1 MGLMDGFS
9 GGLSPGLIGQLASQF
24 GGGNNKLLGA
34 AAKLLGG
41 GNVGGLSGLAQ
52 LFTQRGYGDAVNSW
66 ISRDKNAEIT
76 TPQLQEVLG
85 QERIREVA
93 SNAGLTETEAAD
105 GLAGLLPQLVDKLT
119 PDGELP
125 ETKASNGMLS
135 QLASQ
140 FLGGSGPAAAVPEQ
154 PPRR

>member
-9 GGLSPGLIGQLASQF
+9 SGLIGQLAGRF

-34 AAKLLGG
+34 AAKLIGG
-41 GNVGGLSGLAQ
+41 SNVGGLSGLAQ
-52 LFTQRGYGDAVNSW
+52 LFAQRGQGDAVNSW
-66 ISRDKNAEIT
+66 ISRDRNREIT

-93 SNAGLTETEAAD
+93 TNAGVTETEAAD
-105 GLAGLLPQLVDKLT
+105 GLAGILPQLVDKLT
-119 PDGELP
+119 PDGKLP

-140 FLGGSGPAAAVPEQ
+140 FLGASGQGAGME
-154 PPRR
+154 PPQRR

>member
-9 GGLSPGLIGQLASQF
+9 GGMSSGLIGQLAGQL

-34 AAKLLGG
+34 VAKLIGG
-41 GNVGGLSGLAQ
+41 HNVGGLSGLAQ
-52 LFTQRGYGDAVNSW
+52 LFAQRGHGDTVNSW
-66 ISRDKNAEIT
+66 ISRDQNRDIT

-93 SNAGLTETEAAD
+93 NNAGVTETEAAD
-105 GLAGLLPQLVDKLT
+105 GLASVLPQLVDKLT
-119 PDGELP
+119 PDGKLP
-125 ETKASNGMLS
+125 ETSASNGMLS

-140 FLGGSGPAAAVPEQ
+140 FLGGSAPAAGIEQ

>member
-9 GGLSPGLIGQLASQF
+9 SGLVGQLAGQF
-24 GGGNNKLLGA
+24 GGVNNKLLGA
-34 AAKLLGG
+34 AAKLIGG

-52 LFTQRGYGDAVNSW
+52 LFAQRGHGDTVNSW
-66 ISRDKNAEIT
+66 ISRDQNREIT

-93 SNAGLTETEAAD
+93 SNAGVTETEAAD
-105 GLAGLLPQLVDKLT
+105 GLARVLPQLVDKLT
-119 PDGELP
+119 PEGKLP
-125 ETKASNGMLS
+125 ETNATNGMLS
-135 QLASQ
+135 QLAGE
-140 FLGGSGPAAAVPEQ
+140 FLHGGSAHRDSAEP

>member
-9 GGLSPGLIGQLASQF
+9 GGLSSGLIGQLAGQF
-24 GGGNNKLLGA
+24 GGGNNRLLGA
-34 AAKLLGG
+34 AAKLIGG

-52 LFTQRGYGDAVNSW
+52 LFAQRGYGDAVNSW
-66 ISRDKNAEIT
+66 ISRDKNHEIT

-93 SNAGLTETEAAD
+93 SNAGVTETEAAD
-105 GLAGLLPQLVDKLT
+105 GLAGMLPQLVDKLT
-119 PDGELP
+119 PDGKLP
-125 ETKASNGMLS
+125 ETGTSNGMLS

-140 FLGGSGPAAAVPEQ
+140 LLGASAPGAGVEQ

>member
-9 GGLSPGLIGQLASQF
+9 GKSSSGLIGQLAGQF

-34 AAKLLGG
+34 AAKLIGG

-52 LFTQRGYGDAVNSW
+52 LFAQRGHGDTVNSW
-66 ISRDKNAEIT
+66 IANGKNRDID

-85 QERIREVA
+85 QDRIREVA
-93 SNAGLTETEAAD
+93 SNAGVTETEAAD
-105 GLAGLLPQLVDKLT
+105 GLANVLPQLVDKLT
-119 PDGELP
+119 PDGKLP
-125 ETKASNGMLS
+125 ETGASNGMLS

-140 FLGGSGPAAAVPEQ
+140 FLGGSAQGAGVEQ

>member
-9 GGLSPGLIGQLASQF
+9 SGLVGKLAGQF
-24 GGGNNKLLGA
+24 GGGNNRLVGA
-34 AAKLLGG
+34 AAKLIGG

-52 LFTQRGYGDAVNSW
+52 LFAQRGHGDTVNSW
-66 ISRDKNAEIT
+66 ISRDDNREIT

-93 SNAGLTETEAAD
+93 SNAGVTETEAAD
-105 GLAGLLPQLVDKLT
+105 GLASVLPQLVDKLT
-119 PDGELP
+119 PDGKLP
-125 ETKASNGMLS
+125 ETNASNGMLS
-135 QLASQ
+135 QLAGQ
-140 FLGGSGPAAAVPEQ
+140 FLGGSSRGDSVEP

>member
-9 GGLSPGLIGQLASQF
+9 GGLSPGLIGQLAGQF
-24 GGGNNKLLGA
+24 GGGKNKLLGA
-34 AAKLLGG
+34 VAKLIGG

-52 LFTQRGYGDAVNSW
+52 LFTQRGHGDTVNSW
-66 ISRDKNAEIT
+66 IANGQNRDIA

-93 SNAGLTETEAAD
+93 DNAGVTETEAAD
-105 GLAGLLPQLVDKLT
+105 GLASMLPQLVDKLT
-119 PDGELP
+119 PDGKLP
-125 ETKASNGMLS
+125 ETDASNGMLA

-140 FLGGSGPAAAVPEQ
+140 CLGAPAQSAGIDQ